1 MSGNTEGTMRRPC
14 ETVEMIQKE
23 NGNFKSVKHYSY
35 VAMLTEIEGDQVQA
49 VRYDG
54 YTSKYGGLLDEIEHD
69 YPDWK
74 VKGIWKLYDDD
85 FRK

>member
-1 MSGNTEGTMRRPC
+1 MRRPC

-35 VAMLTEIEGDQVQA
+35 VALLTEIDGDQVKA

-54 YTSKYGGLLDEIEHD
+54 YTSKCNGLANEVENDH
-69 YPDWK
+69 PGWK
-74 VKGIWKLYDDD
+74 IKGIWKLYDDD
-85 FRK
+85 FRN